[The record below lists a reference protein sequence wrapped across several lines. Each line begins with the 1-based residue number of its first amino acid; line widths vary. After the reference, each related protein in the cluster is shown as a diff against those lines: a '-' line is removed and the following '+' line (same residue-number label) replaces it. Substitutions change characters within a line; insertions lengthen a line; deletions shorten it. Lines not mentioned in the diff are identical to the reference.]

1 MSSNPLQ
8 KKGEGREIF
17 FLEDWKKGSEVS
29 EILEGIPSSWRFAV
43 IIWKISVRPEEEVKR
58 SEETGREDFS
68 TDSSLLPH
76 HRFFINFPLKKFD
89 SSEER
94 GGRGAEWTI
103 QIRLQ
108 GRMGRRGRRGRRGHK
123 ATLNKGTL
131 HPLNLLSTF
140 DVD

>member
-29 EILEGIPSSWRFAV
+29 EIFEGIPSSWRFAV

-94 GGRGAEWTI
+94 GGGG
-103 QIRLQ
+103 
-108 GRMGRRGRRGRRGHK
+108 GRMDD
-123 ATLNKGTL
+123 
-131 HPLNLLSTF
+131 PDSTAGEDGQEGQKRSARTQSYF
-140 DVD
+140 K

>member
-29 EILEGIPSSWRFAV
+29 EIFEGISSSWRFAV

-94 GGRGAEWTI
+94 GGGGQNGRSRFDCRGEWAGGAEEVGEDT
-103 QIRLQ
+103 
-108 GRMGRRGRRGRRGHK
+108 K
-123 ATLNKGTL
+123 
-131 HPLNLLSTF
+131 LL
-140 DVD
+140 